1 MKMTLTT
8 RLIMTLF
15 WNALSVQTSLNLNSK
30 PKQMKN
36 GDFFFVHFVQ
46 FLDVFYTHFLAF
58 QTKIE
63 QQNRVRGLAKKKLTP
78 SEHRNFPFHFISTP
92 LHSEISYWIFA
103 II

>member
-1 MKMTLTT
+1 ME
-8 RLIMTLF
+8 I
-15 WNALSVQTSLNLNSK
+15 
-30 PKQMKN
+30 
-36 GDFFFVHFVQ
+36 FFVHFVQ